1 MFISKENN
9 VTTLINVFSVKPEN
23 QEKLLKLWE
32 EFTEEMRR
40 TEPGLLGA
48 SLHKSKDGTRVI
60 NYAQWRSD
68 GDFAAFRTKYP
79 EWFAKLAAVSEVVD
93 PHTYEIVYQYERES

>member
-23 QEKLLKLWE
+23 QEKLLKLWI
-32 EFTEEMRR
+32 EFTEDLKS
-40 TEPGLLGA
+40 EPGLLGA
-48 SLHKSKDGTRVI
+48 SLHKSQDGTRVI

-68 GDFAAFRTKYP
+68 GDFDAFRNKYGP
-79 EWFAKLAAVSEVVD
+79 RFAALAAVSEVVD
-93 PHTYEIVYQYERES
+93 PHTYDIVYQYERES